1 MSGKRNFEDSL
12 DRVINNPSHEMT
24 GGFSYLPILMRVAIP
39 IFILI
44 VALLAWSLTSNQI
57 LTALITGIA
66 LGPIMNFDRAV
77 ALWIKHRQLRKK

>member
-1 MSGKRNFEDSL
+1 
-12 DRVINNPSHEMT
+12 
-24 GGFSYLPILMRVAIP
+24 MRVAIP